1 MVRVMTTTQ
10 FEQLLRAN
18 NLRVT
23 ATRLAVMNC
32 VAQNPHTSAEAVLG
46 EVRAQLGTASVQA
59 IYDVLHTLANA
70 KILNCVEPAGHPAR
84 YELRVGDNHH
94 HVVCRSCG
102 MVADVDCSVGHA
114 PCLIPVT
121 DHGFIIE
128 SAEVL
133 YWGTCANCQ
142 QK

>member
-1 MVRVMTTTQ
+1 MSPTQ
-10 FEQLLRAN
+10 FEQLLRDN

-32 VAQNPHTSAEAVLG
+32 VAEHPHTNADNVLKQ
-46 EVRAQLGTASVQA
+46 VRAQLGTASVQA
-59 IYDVLHTLANA
+59 IYDVLHTLAKA

-102 MVADVDCSVGHA
+102 LVEDVDCAVGHA
-114 PCLIPVT
+114 PCLTPST
-121 DHGFIIE
+121 DHGFEIE

-133 YWGTCANCQ
+133 YWGICASCLSA
-142 QK
+142 